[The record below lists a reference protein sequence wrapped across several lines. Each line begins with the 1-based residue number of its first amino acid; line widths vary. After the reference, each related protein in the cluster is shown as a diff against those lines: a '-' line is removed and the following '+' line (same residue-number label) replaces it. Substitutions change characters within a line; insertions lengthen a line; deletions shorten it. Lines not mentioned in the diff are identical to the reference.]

1 VGAPF
6 RFQARDLAWL
16 GLFAALAIASPTRV
30 AAEYELLS
38 ALALFQILEPRAA
51 WLAGR
56 RGAIAGVGIS
66 LALSFLLVGVTG
78 GVTSSYHLIF
88 LVPLV
93 SAATRFGWPG
103 VFAVWTLAAG
113 LYLSF
118 LFFVDW
124 RVYSLTPMNVR
135 ELGLRVVLWALIAF
149 LTHQLV
155 DENRRQARR
164 FQATAE
170 ELAEANRN
178 LQEAEA
184 AVRRA
189 ERLAALGHLTAGL
202 AHELRNPL
210 GTMKASADLLLHQ
223 LPPAEEVPREIAGF
237 ITSEVDRLN
246 ALISRFLEL
255 SKPIEP
261 RLEPAGLAELL
272 DRAVAEL
279 ARHQPPFD
287 VTVYKNYAP
296 DMPPVP
302 VDPVLLGRAVQNLLV
317 NAAQAS
323 PPGSAITLKTRHDGG
338 SVEISVIDRGS
349 GIDPEHRENIF
360 NPFFTTKSGGVG
372 LGLALVAKIVDEHG
386 GTMAVESA
394 PGEGSVFRI
403 LLPARKAGRQAE
415 SQE

>member
-1 VGAPF
+1 MAGKFPLG
-6 RFQARDLAWL
+6 ARDLAWL
-16 GLFAALAIASPTRV
+16 GLFAALAVASPTRV
-30 AAEYELLS
+30 AAEYELLA
-38 ALALFQILEPRAA
+38 ALACFQILEPRAA

-56 RGAIAGVGIS
+56 KGAVASVAIT
-66 LALSFLLVGVTG
+66 LLLSFLLVGVTG
-78 GVTSSYHLIF
+78 GVTSSYYLIF

-103 VFAVWTLAAG
+103 VFVVWALAAG

-118 LFFVDW
+118 LLFVDW
-124 RVYSLTPMNVR
+124 RLYSLTQTNVR
-135 ELGLRVVLWALIAF
+135 ELGLRVVLLALIAF

-155 DENRRQARR
+155 DENRRQALR

-170 ELAEANRN
+170 QLAAANRS

-189 ERLAALGHLTAGL
+189 ERLAALGQLTAGL

-223 LPPAEEVPREIAGF
+223 LPASEEVPREIAGF

-255 SKPIEP
+255 SKPVEP
-261 RLEPAGLAELL
+261 RLDPADLAGLL
-272 DRAVAEL
+272 DRSVAEFE
-279 ARHQPPFD
+279 RHQPPFE
-287 VTVYKNYAP
+287 VTIYKNYAP
-296 DMPPVP
+296 DMRPVP
-302 VDPVLLGRAVQNLLV
+302 VDAVLLDRAVQNLLV

-323 PPGSAITLKTRHDGG
+323 PPGSAITLKTRHDGN

-349 GIDPEHRENIF
+349 GIAPEHRENIF

-372 LGLALVAKIVDEHG
+372 LGLALVAKIVGEHG
-386 GTMAVESA
+386 GTIAVEST

-403 LLPARKAGRQAE
+403 VLPARPA
-415 SQE
+415 QE